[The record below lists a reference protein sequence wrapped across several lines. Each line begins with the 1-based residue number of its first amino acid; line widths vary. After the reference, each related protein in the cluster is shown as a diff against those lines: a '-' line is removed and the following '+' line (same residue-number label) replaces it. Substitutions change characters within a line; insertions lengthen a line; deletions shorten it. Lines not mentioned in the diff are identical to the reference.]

1 MSRKKVLVIDD
12 EPNVVTYI
20 ETLLQDNGYDTVSAP
35 DGEVGLEMAKKERPD
50 LITLDI
56 TMPKKSGV
64 GFYRGVRED
73 EQLKSV
79 PVVIVTAVTGWG
91 GDPKEFEKFISTR
104 SQVPPPDGF
113 VPKPFEEEQLLKA
126 VKDLIG

>member
-56 TMPKKSGV
+56 TMPKKSG
-64 GFYRGVRED
+64 EA
-73 EQLKSV
+73 S
-79 PVVIVTAVTGWG
+79 
-91 GDPKEFEKFISTR
+91 
-104 SQVPPPDGF
+104 
-113 VPKPFEEEQLLKA
+113 
-126 VKDLIG
+126 